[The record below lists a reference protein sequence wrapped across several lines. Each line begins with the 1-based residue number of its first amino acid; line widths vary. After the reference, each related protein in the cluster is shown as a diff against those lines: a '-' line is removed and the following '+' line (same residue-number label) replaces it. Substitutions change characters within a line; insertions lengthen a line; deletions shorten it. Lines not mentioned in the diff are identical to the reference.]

1 MTRAGSPGTES
12 RSRAR
17 SLVLLTMLAPLSRS
31 AQLGDQ
37 PQLED
42 ESNPLPSDFRPPN
55 PQTFSARDA
64 RRAQA

>member
-1 MTRAGSPGTES
+1 MLRQVIACSGLLSQHVDCVTRAGSPGTKS

-37 PQLED
+37 LQLVELQNYD
-42 ESNPLPSDFRPPN
+42 PIR
-55 PQTFSARDA
+55 
-64 RRAQA
+64 